1 MAAARPGRAF
11 TVKKKSVSLLSIS
24 HLFLG
29 VFLTVGNASAQA
41 KPVART
47 FSNPLS
53 EVQQVADDVKPSS
66 SGRLPIL
73 EGFVDVGDQPLK
85 GYERGY
91 YVCTLQVLPAANGGA
106 TVQVTSKITA
116 WYTDPESARS
126 GYRELNSN
134 GHVETDLLD
143 RIEDALAH
151 KASPHA
157 PGSTIR
163 VPQAGPLYTPAPTS
177 QPGSTTP
184 ATVAAPA
191 TSQPAANNP
200 PSSAAAE
207 SSSNRNAPSAL
218 PARAASQPAAA
229 PSGESLESIQ
239 ARRAI
244 VEERARQISADI
256 KGLEEIQRNQVRPVD
271 LVIVKKPG
279 VSIFSK
285 PEEGAQVLL
294 TADEEDEFQI
304 LGLEGAW
311 VHVEISGASRGWMR
325 RSQVELPS
333 SYGGSGGTKASAAAI
348 PSPANADLFKVTRE
362 ETNTFSGKWDPLQ
375 GKTVRVVWVEPV
387 QGTSSSPA
395 EKRKFAKYLLL
406 KAYKDTA
413 SSDQKVYGVV
423 VVFDAADGGQ
433 IAATMESLKALQ
445 DGTVSDASFWK
456 AASLD
461 PPEAFQDSAKS

>member
-1 MAAARPGRAF
+1 M
-11 TVKKKSVSLLSIS
+11 KKLYVSLFSI
-24 HLFLG
+24 LRLLLG
-29 VFLTVGNASAQA
+29 TLVIVGSASAQA

-53 EVQQVADDVKPSS
+53 EVQQVVDDLKSSS

-116 WYTDPESARS
+116 WFTDPESARS

-163 VPQAGPLYTPAPTS
+163 VPPAGPLYTPPATG
-177 QPGSTTP
+177 QPGSNTP
-184 ATVAAPA
+184 ATAAAPA
-191 TSQPAANNP
+191 ALQPAANYP
-200 PSSAAAE
+200 PASAAGE
-207 SSSNRNAPSAL
+207 SSSNKNAPPAQPSRATSL
-218 PARAASQPAAA
+218 PAATSA
-229 PSGESLESIQ
+229 GESLESIQ

-244 VEERARQISADI
+244 TEEKARQISADI

-333 SYGGSGGTKASAAAI
+333 SYGGPSGTKTTAAVAS
-348 PSPANADLFKVTRE
+348 PPDADLFKVTKE

-375 GKTVRVVWVEPV
+375 GKTVRVVWVEPA
-387 QGTSSSPA
+387 QGASSTPA

-413 SSDQKVYGVV
+413 LSDQKVYGVV

-433 IAATMESLKALQ
+433 IAATMESVKSLQ
-445 DGTVSDASFWK
+445 DGSMSDASFWK

-461 PPEAFQDSAKS
+461 PPEAFQDSPKS

>member
-11 TVKKKSVSLLSIS
+11 TVKKIS
-24 HLFLG
+24 GFTIFVPQLFLAMLL
-29 VFLTVGNASAQA
+29 VTVDASAQA
-41 KPVART
+41 KPVERT

-53 EVQQVADDVKPSS
+53 DVQQVVDELKSSS

-91 YVCTLQVLPAANGGA
+91 YVCTLQVLPSANGGA
-106 TVQVTSKITA
+106 KVQVTSKITA

-126 GYRELNSN
+126 GYRELTSN

-163 VPQAGPLYTPAPTS
+163 VPAAGPLYTPPPAS
-177 QPGSTTP
+177 QPGSKTP
-184 ATVAAPA
+184 ASAAAPV
-191 TSQPAANNP
+191 TPQPAANNSP
-200 PSSAAAE
+200 ASAAGE
-207 SSSNRNAPSAL
+207 SSSNRNAPLAL
-218 PARAASQPAAA
+218 PGRTASPPTAA
-229 PSGESLESIQ
+229 PAGESLESIQ

-244 VEERARQISADI
+244 AEERARQISADI
-256 KGLEEIQRNQVRPVD
+256 KGLEQIQQNQVRPVD

-285 PEEGAQVLL
+285 PEEGAQVLF
-294 TADEEDEFQI
+294 TADEEDEFQLI
-304 LGLEGAW
+304 GLEGAW

-333 SYGGSGGTKASAAAI
+333 SYGGPGGTKAAAAA
-348 PSPANADLFKVTRE
+348 SPANADLFKVTRE
-362 ETNTFSGKWDPLQ
+362 ETNTFRGKWDPLR
-375 GKTVRVVWVEPV
+375 GKTVRVVWVEPAEEA
-387 QGTSSSPA
+387 SSSPA

-406 KAYKDTA
+406 KAYKELA
-413 SSDQKVYGVV
+413 SSDQKVAGVV
-423 VVFDAADGGQ
+423 VVFDSADGGQ
-433 IAATMESLKALQ
+433 IAATMENLKALQ
-445 DGTVSDASFWK
+445 DGSMSEASFWK

-461 PPEAFQDSAKS
+461 PPESFQDSAKS